1 MATKTQMVAQVQ
13 KNDPPFVD
21 VEVYGQEDRGSLRPR
36 DIYQ

>member
-1 MATKTQMVAQVQ
+1 MVSQVQ

-21 VEVYGQEDRGSLRPR
+21 VEVYGQEEFLSRLRPR